1 MNKTT
6 KYYIICMKL
15 KYFCTFHITE
25 FFVSCLSLFI
35 FKASMEN
42 SHYVLVK
49 FGFS

>member
-6 KYYIICMKL
+6 KFYIICVKL
-15 KYFCTFHITE
+15 KYLYIFHITE

-35 FKASMEN
+35 FKAAMEN